1 VNFPKRRKDTE
12 EPLRVRLNKA
22 YLIIAVTAIFV
33 LAALLS
39 GPIIRRHA
47 RNKAGQTVPAAA
59 ASPTQAEAT
68 PQPPARDR

>member
-1 VNFPKRRKDTE
+1 VNFPKRRKEAE

-47 RNKAGQTVPAAA
+47 RNKAGQTMPAA
-59 ASPTQAEAT
+59 ASPKQAEAT